1 MLKRST
7 VPGCLQPQVTSYHLQ
22 KRGRGQVSMCPSSFR
37 WTFPPCARGTGS
49 TSGSLEKCQK
59 MRGCMSDCGAAF
71 FHTSIKRLHLLC
83 QDKEW
88 RRASLRLDFIT
99 LLVMLQSCVH
109 PVCRTR
115 VGGGYPCDQSSPP
128 PWRACSSPGATRYPC
143 QPSGGPW
150 PSAGGMSAGESWAEC
165 EAQWLREGCLGVRQV
180 ACRNSQ
186 PGRFAVVISRGL
198 LERSDIVPCCSA
210 QPGQNSGQ
218 PAVGAMQQA
227 APSTPQPST
236 MSPLPLHCPAVSCS
250 SF

>member
-49 TSGSLEKCQK
+49 ASGSVEKCQK

-71 FHTSIKRLHLLC
+71 FHESIKRLHLLC

-99 LLVMLQSCVH
+99 LLVMLQFCVH

-150 PSAGGMSAGESWAEC
+150 HSAGGMSAG
-165 EAQWLREGCLGVRQV
+165 
-180 ACRNSQ
+180 
-186 PGRFAVVISRGL
+186 
-198 LERSDIVPCCSA
+198 
-210 QPGQNSGQ
+210 GQNVKHNGSLRAVLWSGRW
-218 PAVGAMQQA
+218 PTAIASQA
-227 APSTPQPST
+227 GLQ
-236 MSPLPLHCPAVSCS
+236 L
-250 SF
+250 